1 MSGSLSD
8 LQLVSLSF
16 QRSAGQALGGLR
28 LQRRGRGRH
37 GRLQRGVGGGGG
49 GGGGGE
55 WEVGGG
61 GRWWRVGGGGGGG
74 GGGEWEVLTGREGG
88 MNMVYEGEVWEGV
101 FI

>member
-61 GRWWRVGGGGGGG
+61 G
-74 GGGEWEVLTGREGG
+74 GGGEWEVGVG
-88 MNMVYEGEVWEGV
+88 GEVVESGRC
-101 FI
+101 